1 METKKQVGF
10 AVADCPQGKRPR
22 RTRIRPCSNVVHNVQ
37 HGSEGFSGH
46 TAGAF
51 SHRVRSRSPSSRP
64 ESLFSLPISQHRPR
78 VTGVLCGSKALSAL
92 LFLHRQDLGCDVGD
106 LEGVIRARR
115 SGGGSGP
122 SPGNEVEEQED
133 GRTGVA
139 TASAAH
145 LTAGRAFLY
154 CPDIHQT
161 RCRAGGSIAL
171 SAGDGGLVS
180 RRRFVDTQTA
190 GCCPGGVMRT
200 GYWLLGGEEF

>member
-1 METKKQVGF
+1 LLIARRGKDPAGPGF
-10 AVADCPQGKRPR
+10 APVLMLYIMYNMAQRLPAGMR
-22 RTRIRPCSNVVHNVQ
+22 RER
-37 HGSEGFSGH
+37 
-46 TAGAF
+46 F
-51 SHRVRSRSPSSRP
+51 SHRVPSRAPSSRP
-64 ESLFSLPISQHRPR
+64 ESLFSLPIPQHRPR
-78 VTGVLCGSKALSAL
+78 VTGVLRMGKALSAL
-92 LFLHRQDLGCDVGD
+92 LFLHRQVLGCDVGD
-106 LEGVIRARR
+106 AEGVTRTRR

-133 GRTGVA
+133 GRTGAA

-180 RRRFVDTQTA
+180 RCGFVDTQTA
-190 GCCPGGVMRT
+190 GCCPGRVMQS
-200 GYWLLGGEEF
+200 G